1 MLIVHENMQI
11 IQGGNYFCEKMNIIN
26 DHINKRE

>member
-11 IQGGNYFCEKMNIIN
+11 IQGGNYFCEKMNIIK
-26 DHINKRE
+26 DINKRE